1 MSNTF
6 KALVARMESNEFK
19 VSVQNRSIEDL
30 PEGNTIIEVKY
41 SSLNYKDGMAISG
54 NKGKILRDLPMSP
67 GIDAAGIVKKSE
79 DTTFS
84 AGDEVLLTG
93 WGFGET
99 HSGGYSQVI
108 RVNSDWL
115 VKKPKN
121 ISLKHSMSIGTAG
134 LTAMLCV
141 MDLEN
146 AGMQPSGNILV
157 TGASGGVGNISIML
171 LSKLGYSVTAVTG
184 RPELES
190 YLKDIGATN
199 IIARDEILEM
209 TRPLNP
215 IKWSGAIDTT
225 GGEILSNLI
234 SAIDFEGSVACCGN
248 AAGIKLSTTVIPLIL
263 RGVNLLGINSVHCP
277 IEKRVVAWNRLSELI
292 SHDEFEEVTQEITLD
307 NIDKAANDILA
318 GQIRGR
324 TVINTDPELK
334 GDYQEIF
341 KGY

>member
-1 MSNTF
+1 MSHTF
-6 KALVARMESNEFK
+6 KALVARMESDEFK
-19 VSVQNRSIEDL
+19 VSVQNRTIEDL
-30 PEGNTIIEVKY
+30 PEGNTTIEVKY

-67 GIDAAGIVKKSE
+67 GIDAAGIVKESE
-79 DTTFS
+79 DNKFNV
-84 AGDEVLLTG
+84 GDEVIITG

-108 RVNSDWL
+108 RVNSDWV

-146 AGMQPSGNILV
+146 SGMQPSGNILV

-171 LSKLGYSVTAVTG
+171 LNKLGYSVTAVTG
-184 RPELES
+184 RTELES
-190 YLKDIGATN
+190 YLKKIGATN

-324 TVINTDPELK
+324 TVINTAPELK